1 MVGCKEQRFNV
12 ILRESVSITTGKPII
27 VTSRQHIWYIQYLHQ
42 DSCTRIPSTN
52 ICSLYLGLFAIQNF
66 TKDSNEAENSD
77 KSQDAITINNISTE
91 RSQKWK
97 QADPKFCFSSGT
109 IHYFICLEMLFY
121 AQTRNGMGNL
131 CICFSKTIYIAI
143 HSFSYRK
150 KIIQIILQIDTFVEL
165 EIIEI
170 MIYLTSLP

>member
-12 ILRESVSITTGKPII
+12 ILGESVSITTGKPII

-109 IHYFICLEMLFY
+109 IHYFICLEMLFS
-121 AQTRNGMGNL
+121 AQTRNSMGNL
-131 CICFSKTIYIAI
+131 CICFSKTIFIAI
-143 HSFSYRK
+143 HLLAK
-150 KIIQIILQIDTFVEL
+150 QNHPTNQQIDKFVEL
-165 EIIEI
+165 EIREI
-170 MIYLTSLP
+170 IIYLTSLP